1 MADIPFFTEI
11 QRVHIDT
18 ESHHR
23 TGATGIQGSDDA
35 SETAF
40 KSRNPLF

>member
-1 MADIPFFTEI
+1 MADILLFTEI

-23 TGATGIQGSDDA
+23 TGATGIQGGDDT
-35 SETAF
+35 SETTF
-40 KSRNPLF
+40 KNRNPLC